1 MRAVGTSSAAVS
13 WRERKRLETL
23 RRITDV
29 AMDLFLTQGFEETT
43 LDTIAAAAA
52 ISKRTF
58 FYYFTSKEEVLA
70 AWQQGLPKEFKQA
83 LLLETPNGSPLDL
96 VYRVQLRLMKDRD
109 TGHARAVNR
118 IIRENENL
126 SASNQVKFLRLEQAV
141 FEALI
146 QLWPDIVRR
155 DELRTV
161 AMVAIGALRLA
172 LDKWAAVQGEKPL
185 AGFLDREIAQLK
197 RITPR

>member
-1 MRAVGTSSAAVS
+1 MTQIEVAAEG
-13 WRERKRLETL
+13 WRDQKRRETL

-70 AWQQGLPKEFKQA
+70 AWQQGLPEAFKQA
-83 LLLETPNGSPLDL
+83 LLSETPEGLPLDL
-96 VYRVQLRLMKDRD
+96 VHRVQLRLMKDRD
-109 TGHARAVNR
+109 TRHACNVNR
-118 IIRENENL
+118 IIRENEHL
-126 SASNQVKFLRLEQAV
+126 SASNQVKFLRLERAIL
-141 FEALI
+141 EALVE
-146 QLWPDIVRR
+146 LWPDAERR

-161 AMVAIGALRLA
+161 AMVSTGALRLA
-172 LDKWAAVQGEKPL
+172 LDKWGEDQGDEAL

-197 RITPR
+197 RLSLR

>member
-1 MRAVGTSSAAVS
+1 
-13 WRERKRLETL
+13 
-23 RRITDV
+23 
-29 AMDLFLTQGFEETT
+29 MDLFLTQGFEETT

-126 SASNQVKFLRLEQAV
+126 SATKSNFFGWSRRCLR
-141 FEALI
+141 
-146 QLWPDIVRR
+146 
-155 DELRTV
+155 
-161 AMVAIGALRLA
+161 
-172 LDKWAAVQGEKPL
+172 PL
-185 AGFLDREIAQLK
+185 SNFGQISCDVMNCARWQWS
-197 RITPR
+197 P